1 MSTPVNKKPP
11 MLPEVK
17 GPMHALIHTSK
28 GDIRVKLF
36 ADEAPVTVGNFVGL
50 AEGTIPWTD
59 PLDGSSKEGV
69 PLYAGV
75 KFHRVIPDFMVQ
87 VGDPKTRADRPDWGT
102 GGPGYQF
109 DDEIVP
115 ELKHDRPGILS
126 MANAGPGTNG
136 SQFFITEGPT
146 PHLDGRH
153 AVFGEV
159 VEGMDVVNA
168 IARAPRDPRDRPNEA
183 IEITSVEIERG

>member
-1 MSTPVNKKPP
+1 MRKPP
-11 MLPEVK
+11 EVPDVK
-17 GPMHALIHTSK
+17 GPMHAVLHTSK
-28 GDIRVKLF
+28 GDIRIKLF

-59 PLDGSSKEGV
+59 PLDGAEKRGERFYDGI
-69 PLYAGV
+69 

-109 DDEIVP
+109 DDEFAP
-115 ELKHDRPGILS
+115 GLKHDKPGMVS

-136 SQFFITEGPT
+136 SQIFITETAT

-159 VEGMDVVNA
+159 VDGLDVIRE
-168 IARAPRDPRDRPNEA
+168 IARVQTDSRDRPVQPV
-183 IEITSVEIERG
+183 EISSVDIERG